1 MSSPSDVNNSQGFA
15 SPPTPSIN
23 ETTSLSIILMASY
36 TGSNTSS
43 NAVSLPRPVAVYH
56 DRPFLPSFA
65 FCGPFGGNGA
75 ISASKW
81 LKRFEYEHLR
91 HLHSEHIPIP
101 PKLYLS
107 TVEMLL
113 EGDAATWLGTTPK
126 VLAIC
131 SKQHPTEAD
140 VSIFKDLF
148 FQAFPAT
155 KFESFHVP
163 DTFTKAFVP
172 QSPTEK
178 MREYFNRIAT
188 VFKNASVRSR
198 LAHINSID
206 VDETTPG
213 VNALE
218 GAFLI
223 SAREQF
229 IEGIYDVDVRKE
241 FFATI
246 DTTGMSLNETFKQ
259 AARIHSRIDA
269 ARQADPKGLT
279 GARMFSGAM
288 SFFFRMNVD

>member
-1 MSSPSDVNNSQGFA
+1 
-15 SPPTPSIN
+15 
-23 ETTSLSIILMASY
+23 MASY
-36 TGSNTSS
+36 TGSNTSP
-43 NAVSLPRPVAVYH
+43 NAISLPLPVAVYH
-56 DRPFLPSFA
+56 DRPFLPSFG
-65 FCGPFGGNGA
+65 FCGPFVGNGT

-81 LKRFEYEHLR
+81 LMRFEYEHLR

-113 EGDAATWLGTTPK
+113 EGDAATWFGTTPK

-140 VSIFKDLF
+140 VSTFKNLF
-148 FQAFPAT
+148 VQAFPAT
-155 KFESFHVP
+155 TFESLHVP

-178 MREYFNRIAT
+178 MREYFNRVTT
-188 VFKNASVRSR
+188 VFKNASIRSR

-206 VDETTPG
+206 VDETIPG
-213 VNALE
+213 VNAQE

-229 IEGIYDVDVRKE
+229 IEGIYDADVRKE
-241 FFATI
+241 FLATI
-246 DTTGMSLNETFKQ
+246 DATGMSLNETFKQ

-269 ARQADPKGLT
+269 ARQTDPKALA
-279 GARMFSGAM
+279 GARMLSGAI
-288 SFFFRMNVD
+288 SFLSIGC